1 MHSSLTGLFQLRN
14 TQKNLE
20 TMTAAL
26 AAEKLESAKRESVAN
41 GKTKLMEQASAE
53 MQAEFDIS
61 KGGTASVKARL
72 RTAEETVALQK
83 EELEKSRAKEGS
95 RNVTYSVCK
104 KCRTN
109 IDDDADDD
117 DKCDLEPSVKT
128 EGKEEAKVVIKEVIK
143 EVIVQAPVGKNN
155 TEELMQKLFTAERE
169 LKAVQRQLQNAAK
182 ASEAGEEKLKEA
194 TKAAEL
200 EVEASKASVADL
212 EKKYDLEVYS
222 SVLLAESHC
231 EPH

>member
-1 MHSSLTGLFQLRN
+1 
-14 TQKNLE
+14 
-20 TMTAAL
+20 MTAAL

-53 MQAEFDIS
+53 MQAEFYIS
-61 KGGTASVKARL
+61 KAGTASVKARL
-72 RTAEETVALQK
+72 RTAEETVALLK

-95 RNVTYSVCK
+95 QNVTYSVCK

-128 EGKEEAKVVIKEVIK
+128 EGKEEAKEVIK

-155 TEELMQKLFTAERE
+155 TEGLMKKLFTAERE

-194 TKAAEL
+194 MKAAEL